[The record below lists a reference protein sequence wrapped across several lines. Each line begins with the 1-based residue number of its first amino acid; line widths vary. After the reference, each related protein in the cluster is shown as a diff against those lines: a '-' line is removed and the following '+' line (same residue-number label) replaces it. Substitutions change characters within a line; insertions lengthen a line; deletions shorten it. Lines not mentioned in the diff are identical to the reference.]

1 MKAVFNESQPIEHKR
16 ESKFSGQIVTILK
29 HDPVDGMFYCKTASR
44 DSLWAEPHELTEY
57 SEDLKLFILKQ
68 RVLGK

>member
-44 DSLWAEPHELTEY
+44 DNLWAEPHELTEY